1 MIKIIEGNIVNAKTD
16 FIIHQVNCQ
25 GEMNTGVAKAL
36 RDYDEGIYIH
46 YRKFCEFCKFEPE
59 ELLGTCNAY
68 LLKDKCQIVLSLFAQ
83 DKYGYDGKQYTD
95 LEAFRDGLRYIS
107 QHFGVWR
114 EKMGLAE
121 KDFHQISVAL
131 PYKIGCGRGG
141 ADWEVVYKIIEE
153 ELSSFKVELWKLEE
167 QNV

>member
-1 MIKIIEGNIVNAKTD
+1 MIKIIEGNIVDAQTD
-16 FIIHQVNCQ
+16 YIIHQVNCQ

-46 YRKFCEFCKFEPE
+46 YRNVCKLREFNPE
-59 ELLGTCNAY
+59 LLLGTYDEYFIRRKN
-68 LLKDKCQIVLSLFAQ
+68 QEILSLFAQ

-95 LEAFRDGLRYIS
+95 VKAFREGLNFIR
-107 QHFGVWR
+107 Q
-114 EKMGLAE
+114 
-121 KDFHQISVAL
+121 QIPVYWFDADNRPHKTTIAL
-131 PYKIGCGRGG
+131 SYKIGCGRGG

-153 ELSSFKVELWKLEE
+153 ELSSFEVELWKLEE